1 MLDWAIE
8 TVNHSPLFAGIMLIL
23 INIGSRYIVHEM
35 SDDDSEYTQN
45 ILLRRLAVFA
55 VCFVGTRDV
64 ILSTLLTAGYVIL
77 ASGLFRG
84 KGEGSREGMENPDLA
99 MRVAA
104 GMTAQVGSAAY
115 DVKAPL
121 LFN

>member
-8 TVNHSPLFAGIMLIL
+8 TVNRSPLFAGTMMIL
-23 INIGSRYIVHEM
+23 INVGSRYIVHEM
-35 SDDDSEYTQN
+35 SDDNTEYTQN

-84 KGEGSREGMENPDLA
+84 KGEESREGMQNPDLA
-99 MRVAA
+99 MRAAA
-104 GMTAQVGSAAY
+104 GMSSQVGSPAY
-115 DVKAPL
+115 DVKVPL
-121 LFN
+121 LFS